1 MRQNVE
7 FTKLSD
13 RRYFIDTITF
23 LASIEEGDYLWF
35 LPYNTLRFLYRFGNT
50 HLNIAEL
57 FQLHQSNYIVVH
69 NLFEDYTD
77 MVTRVIKT
85 QQIKQ
90 ELFQRTIP
98 NYQPPSLRQRLFE
111 QLGFDVSNISIRGIQ
126 MIQRW
131 FAIYTQMDDRTW
143 GDNDEFDSA
152 KHDILYTFDLMVSAI
167 HSSSTIKEE
176 LVAKVYHPERVDQWV
191 NYV

>member
-1 MRQNVE
+1 MFE

-35 LPYNTLRFLYRFGNT
+35 LPYNTLHFLSRFGNT
-50 HLNIAEL
+50 HLNIVEL
-57 FQLHQSNYIVVH
+57 FRLHQSNYIVVH
-69 NLFEDYTD
+69 NLFEEYTD

-111 QLGFDVSNISIRGIQ
+111 QLGFDVSNISVRGIQ

-143 GDNDEFDSA
+143 GDNNEFDSA
-152 KHDILYTFDLMVSAI
+152 KDDVLYTFDLMVSAI
-167 HSSSTIKEE
+167 HSSSAIKEE
-176 LVAKVYHPERVDQWV
+176 LVAKVYHPDRVDQWV

>member
-1 MRQNVE
+1 LRQNVE